1 MVNDQKWMINM
12 SSQEVEYKFF
22 GGLYVLK
29 NALHIDK
36 ATPVSE
42 WFFKAET
49 KLSVNYQQT

>member
-29 NALHIDK
+29 NALRIDK
-36 ATPVSE
+36 ATPVSV